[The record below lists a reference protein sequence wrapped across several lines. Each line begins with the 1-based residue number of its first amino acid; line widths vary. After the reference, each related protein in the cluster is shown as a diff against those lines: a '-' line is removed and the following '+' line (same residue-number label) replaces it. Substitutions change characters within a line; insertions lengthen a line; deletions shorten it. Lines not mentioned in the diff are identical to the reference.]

1 MTDELPLAAQPVE
14 NRSSSLRRRLA
25 DWMAARLGVDRKAEL
40 EAGLAAAEARARQAE
55 ARLHEV
61 VEAIPEGIV
70 MLDAEG
76 RYILWNQTYAE
87 IYHRSADLFEK
98 GARLVDTLRV
108 GIARGDYPDA
118 EGREEDWLAA
128 RVALMNNPG
137 PRHEQRIA
145 DGRWLMIEER
155 KTSEGGIIGLRVDIT
170 DMKRQAQA
178 LEAALHRAEAA
189 NRAKTDFLANLS
201 HEIRTPLNGV
211 LGLADVLAQT
221 SLEPSQQEVLRSIT
235 TSAGALNQV
244 LVDLLDFS
252 HLEAGTLE
260 IAPEPFRIAE
270 VVAES
275 AALFEES
282 AKAKA
287 IALEVELSGL
297 GDAPV
302 IGDPARLR
310 QILTNLI
317 CNAIKFTET
326 GRVVVRASAVE
337 AGGAYRFVVEDTGAG
352 FDPEDAERLFAR
364 FEQADSSMTRRHGGL
379 GLGLAICRQL
389 SELMG
394 GSIGATAQPGK
405 GAVFTL
411 TLPFPPAEPVE
422 AEPADAP
429 ETGGTPLRVL
439 VTDDNPTNR
448 MVAELIM
455 NSIGAVVVCAENG
468 QEALDAVDRLPFDVV
483 LMDLQMPVMDGIT
496 AIRAIREREASRGL
510 PRLPVVVV
518 SANVMR
524 EQREETSAA
533 GADDHLGKPIRA
545 EELIAAVVR
554 AIQSSEPESAAA

>member
-1 MTDELPLAAQPVE
+1 MTDERSLAAPPLE
-14 NRSSSLRRRLA
+14 NRRLSLRRRFA
-25 DWMAARLGVDRKAEL
+25 GWVAARLGIDHAAE
-40 EAGLAAAEARARQAE
+40 LAAAEARARQAE
-55 ARLHEV
+55 ARLQEA

-70 MLDAEG
+70 MLDAAG
-76 RYILWNQTYAE
+76 RYILWNQTYAD

-118 EGREEDWLAA
+118 EGHEEEWLAA
-128 RVALMNNPG
+128 RMALLDNPG
-137 PRHEQRIA
+137 PRHEQRLA

-155 KTSEGGIIGLRVDIT
+155 KTSEGGTIGLRVDIT
-170 DMKRQAQA
+170 DMKHQAQA
-178 LEAALHRAEAA
+178 LEAALHRAEEA
-189 NRAKTDFLANLS
+189 NRAKTEFLANLS

-221 SLEPSQQEVLRSIT
+221 SLKASQQEVLRSIT
-235 TSAGALNQV
+235 ASAGALNQV

-260 IAPEPFRIAE
+260 IAPEPFLLAD
-270 VVAES
+270 VVTES
-275 AALFEES
+275 VALFDEP
-282 AKAKA
+282 ARAKA
-287 IALEVELSGL
+287 IALEVDVGGL
-297 GDAPV
+297 GDERV
-302 IGDPARLR
+302 VGDPARLR

-326 GRVVVRASAVE
+326 GKVTVRACAAE
-337 AGGAYRFVVEDTGAG
+337 AAGAYRFTVEDTGEG
-352 FDPEDAERLFAR
+352 FDPQDAERLFAR
-364 FEQADSSMTRRHGGL
+364 FEQADSSMTRKHGGL

-394 GSIGATAQPGK
+394 GAISATARPGK

-411 TLPFPPAEPVE
+411 TLPFPPAVDGE

-429 ETGGTPLRVL
+429 EPGAAPLRVL
-439 VTDDNPTNR
+439 VTDDNATNR

-455 NSIGAVVVCAENG
+455 NSIGAIVVCAENG
-468 QEALDAVDRLPFDVV
+468 QEALDAVEQLPFDVV

-510 PRLPVVVV
+510 PRMPVVVV

-533 GADDHLGKPIRA
+533 GADDHLGKPVRA

-554 AIQSSEPESAAA
+554 VIQSNDLQSDAA

>member
-1 MTDELPLAAQPVE
+1 MTDERSLAAPPVE
-14 NRSSSLRRRLA
+14 NQRVSFRRRLA
-25 DWMAARLGVDRKAEL
+25 GWLAARLGVDHGSE
-40 EAGLAAAEARARQAE
+40 LAAAEARARQAE
-55 ARLHEV
+55 ARLQEA

-70 MLDAEG
+70 MLDADG
-76 RYILWNQTYAE
+76 RYILWNKTYAD

-118 EGREEDWLAA
+118 VGREEEWLAA
-128 RVALMNNPG
+128 RVELMNNPG

-155 KTSEGGIIGLRVDIT
+155 KTSEGGTLGLRVDIT
-170 DMKRQAQA
+170 DMKHQAQA

-189 NRAKTDFLANLS
+189 NRAKTEFLANLS

-211 LGLADVLAQT
+211 LGLADVLTQT
-221 SLEPSQQEVLRSIT
+221 RLSPDQREMLRSIS

-252 HLEAGTLE
+252 QLEAGTLE
-260 IAPEPFRIAE
+260 IVPEPFQIAE
-270 VVAES
+270 TVLES
-275 AALFEES
+275 VALFED
-282 AKAKA
+282 AARAKA
-287 IALEVELSGL
+287 IALDVDLRDL
-297 GDAPV
+297 GEARV
-302 IGDPARLR
+302 VGDPARLR
-310 QILTNLI
+310 QILTNLL
-317 CNAIKFTET
+317 CNAIKFTEAGKVT
-326 GRVVVRASAVE
+326 IRARADDV
-337 AGGAYRFVVEDTGAG
+337 ANAYRFTVEDTGVG
-352 FDPEDAERLFAR
+352 FESQDAERLFAR
-364 FEQADSSMTRRHGGL
+364 FEQADSSTTRRYGGL
-379 GLGLAICRQL
+379 GLGLSICRQL

-394 GSIGATAQPGK
+394 GSISAAAVPGK
-405 GAVFTL
+405 GAAFTL
-411 TLPFPPAEPVE
+411 VLPFPPATEAD
-422 AEPADAP
+422 AEPFDAP
-429 ETGGTPLRVL
+429 EPGAEPLRVL

-524 EQREETSAA
+524 EQREESSAA
-533 GADDHLGKPIRA
+533 GADDHLGKPVRA

-554 AIQSSEPESAAA
+554 VIQAGEPQSAAA